1 MDDRDQR
8 NYLGVRFVI
17 RKHRP
22 VPKK

>member
-1 MDDRDQR
+1 MDDRNQR

-22 VPKK
+22 APKK